1 MSQSPISLLQKM
13 ALNSF
18 QGIPF
23 TNPGYL
29 CYCNASVNG
38 ILASEII
45 SSNMIQSDCAICS
58 FLLSMRSNASHGHN
72 QSSLLLKEHLAS
84 VHTVFNSK
92 RQQDP
97 SEFIFCLLKKCD
109 IISGLTKSEII
120 SSYKCGNSN
129 CSHLSDDSD
138 SDERFKNIIHLN
150 ITGFSVNEIILNAI
164 TNNELEWK
172 RCQWCN
178 KLCNHMKKQ
187 NWMILPSVLI
197 ICLQR
202 FNASRFTE
210 VDPSVTID
218 VNGVKYVLRA
228 VITHHGK
235 YVSRG
240 HITATIYTQEG
251 NWIKCDDT
259 ALSMPT
265 NDVPKDGFVFIYD
278 QLTPAV
284 SNPFNEIPLLSQNYD
299 STSQDNQQPKN
310 KDSLSVSFDYS

>member
-1 MSQSPISLLQKM
+1 
-13 ALNSF
+13 
-18 QGIPF
+18 
-23 TNPGYL
+23 
-29 CYCNASVNG
+29 
-38 ILASEII
+38 
-45 SSNMIQSDCAICS
+45 
-58 FLLSMRSNASHGHN
+58 
-72 QSSLLLKEHLAS
+72 
-84 VHTVFNSK
+84 
-92 RQQDP
+92 
-97 SEFIFCLLKKCD
+97 
-109 IISGLTKSEII
+109 
-120 SSYKCGNSN
+120 
-129 CSHLSDDSD
+129 
-138 SDERFKNIIHLN
+138 
-150 ITGFSVNEIILNAI
+150 
-164 TNNELEWK
+164 
-172 RCQWCN
+172 
-178 KLCNHMKKQ
+178 MKKQ

-210 VDPSVTID
+210 VDPSVTMD

-299 STSQDNQQPKN
+299 STNQDNQQPKN
-310 KDSLSVSFDYS
+310 KDSLNVSFEYS